1 MPFRSFLLRE
11 NLAFNAAAQAIVL
24 IAVVQVFVQ
33 RGSPP
38 GPVLL
43 IAASIFSILLWLL
56 PVDTALGAHRY
67 MLIQGMIASLAY
79 MQEFLFVYLFFVLS
93 MQAMLFYNTRPGLLW
108 NGLFLTLAQLANF
121 FFHLEGEMAP
131 GPRGLMVTAAF
142 ILACVLSAGFAR
154 VRRDRDEIH
163 RLMKQLEESHDL
175 LQESK
180 EKAKDFAAMQEH
192 NRLARELNHSLGHK
206 LTVAIVQ
213 LEGAVV
219 QLDVDQRRV
228 AVRLNTVLDQLK
240 KGLTELRHIAKQV

>member
-1 MPFRSFLLRE
+1 
-11 NLAFNAAAQAIVL
+11 
-24 IAVVQVFVQ
+24 
-33 RGSPP
+33 
-38 GPVLL
+38 
-43 IAASIFSILLWLL
+43 
-56 PVDTALGAHRY
+56 
-67 MLIQGMIASLAY
+67 
-79 MQEFLFVYLFFVLS
+79 
-93 MQAMLFYNTRPGLLW
+93 MQAMLFYNIRPGLLW

-131 GPRGLMVTAAF
+131 GPRGLMVTVAF
-142 ILACVLSAGFAR
+142 ILACVLSSGFAR
-154 VRRDRDEIH
+154 VRRDRDEIQ

-175 LQESK
+175 LQESN

-228 AVRLNTVLDQLK
+228 AVRLKTVLDQLK
-240 KGLTELRHIAKQV
+240 KGLTELRHVAKQV